1 MLVMVVCV
9 YTWRELR
16 RGNEIDFV
24 CVYMVVG
31 MYVSDGC
38 MLVMILEHE
47 K

>member
-1 MLVMVVCV
+1 MCTHGES
-9 YTWRELR
+9 Y
-16 RGNEIDFV
+16 GGGSEIDFV

-38 MLVMILEHE
+38 MLVMILDHE